1 MTKPYFILPAAN
13 DPARLHDIA
22 RQERAIDFMRGVI
35 CGASLAAVAFSA
47 LGLAALIL

>member
-1 MTKPYFILPAAN
+1 MTQPYFILPADN
-13 DPARLHDIA
+13 DPARQHELA
-22 RQERAIDFMRGVI
+22 RQERAIDFMRGVV